1 MQARYDFPKT
11 APAVYK
17 AMCALESAVMQNP
30 DLDKSLIHLIKIRA
44 SQLNGCTFC
53 VNMHLQEARADGLN
67 SQQLDLLC
75 VWREAQVFSPKELAV
90 IAWAEAITLVSQTG
104 APDEN
109 YNAMREFF
117 TEAQIAGYTLALVAI
132 NGWNRLVLTAR
143 TVHPVDA
150 TAAESTDATAAAVA
164 TA

>member
-17 AMCALESAVMQNP
+17 AMIALEGAVMQNP
-30 DLDKSLIHLIKIRA
+30 DLDKNLIHLIKIRA
-44 SQLNGCTFC
+44 SQINGCTFC
-53 VNMHLQEARADGLN
+53 VNMHLQEARQDGLN
-67 SQQLDLLC
+67 QQQLDLLC
-75 VWREAQVFSPKELAV
+75 VWREAQVFSARERAV
-90 IAWAEAITLVSQTG
+90 IAWAEAITLISQTG
-104 APDEN
+104 APDED

-143 TVHPVDA
+143 TVHPV
-150 TAAESTDATAAAVA
+150 TAAQATPEAASVE

>member
-1 MQARYDFPKT
+1 MQARYDFPKA

-17 AMCALESAVMQNP
+17 AMRALEEAVMQNP
-30 DLDKSLIHLIKIRA
+30 DLEKSLIHLIKIRA
-44 SQLNGCTFC
+44 SQINGCTFC

-67 SQQLDLLC
+67 AQQLDLLC
-75 VWREAQVFSPKELAV
+75 VWREAQVFSARELAV

-104 APDEN
+104 APDED
-109 YNAMREFF
+109 YNAMRQFF
-117 TEAQIAGYTLALVAI
+117 TEAQIAGYTLATVAI

-150 TAAESTDATAAAVA
+150 PVTAAVA
-164 TA
+164 AA

>member
-17 AMCALESAVMQNP
+17 AMCALEGAVMQNP
-30 DLDKSLIHLIKIRA
+30 DLEKSLIHLIKIRA
-44 SQLNGCTFC
+44 SQINGCTFC

-67 SQQLDLLC
+67 TQQLDLLC
-75 VWREAQVFSPKELAV
+75 VWREAQVFSAKERAV
-90 IAWAEAITLVSQTG
+90 IAWAEVITLVSQTG
-104 APDEN
+104 APDED
-109 YNAMREFF
+109 YNAMRQFF
-117 TEAQIAGYTLALVAI
+117 TEAQIAGYTLATVAI

-150 TAAESTDATAAAVA
+150 SATAPAAA
-164 TA
+164 AAA